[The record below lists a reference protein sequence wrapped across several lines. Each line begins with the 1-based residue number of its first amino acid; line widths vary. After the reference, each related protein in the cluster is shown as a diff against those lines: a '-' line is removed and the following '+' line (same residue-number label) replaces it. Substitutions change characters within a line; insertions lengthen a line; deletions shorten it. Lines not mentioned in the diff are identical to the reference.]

1 LPGQNCRRAVSDAEL
16 TLAGI
21 FPWGVAWRGSDD
33 DERRLDAAAVA
44 MAPKRAARPSGANRA
59 DLRWF
64 RFANREGEAPDAQ
77 FDALLVLEIP
87 ISEVTNDDEPTAA
100 RTARVMG
107 RLAQQISRLVFL
119 RTQ

>member
-1 LPGQNCRRAVSDAEL
+1 MRRSCASRLSRRGRGAVYVAPGV
-16 TLAGI
+16 
-21 FPWGVAWRGSDD
+21 RGGGNDD

-44 MAPKRAARPSGANRA
+44 TVLKRGRPGVGRDRA

-64 RFANREGEAPDAQ
+64 RFASREGEAPDAQ